1 MQPSYG
7 RHDHRERHRYRSRL
21 CVRQHGRDHRVPVGR
36 VGDRMVYRL
45 AAPAPPRT
53 EPRRVTQRAA
63 VPRWPAARIT
73 LRQLGGLV
81 ESARDICDDLAS
93 RHL

>member
-1 MQPSYG
+1 
-7 RHDHRERHRYRSRL
+7 
-21 CVRQHGRDHRVPVGR
+21 
-36 VGDRMVYRL
+36 MVYRL